1 MKIFIMN
8 RFNGAQRPII
18 PAKPIIKDEDDWETD
33 PDFVNDI
40 SERESRWGSKTVEG
54 SGRLDTFDVS
64 KLRDEVVVAD
74 EIIKQKQFEA
84 MPKASEGY
92 GGKFGVQKDRV
103 DNCAVDFSYEGK
115 VEAHVSQKDY
125 KTGFGG
131 KFGVQKDRQDKSA
144 ATWDEKIEVPKHESQ
159 KDYKHGF
166 GGQFGIQ
173 KDRQDKSAVGWDS
186 HDKLQS
192 HESQK
197 DYKHGFGGQFGI
209 QKDRQDKSAV
219 GWDTY
224 EKVEAHESQKDYKHG
239 FGGQFGV
246 QKDRQDKS
254 AVGWDSHEGLQ
265 SHESQKDYKNGFGGQ
280 FGIQKDRQDKSAVGW
295 DTHEKVEAHESQK
308 DYKHGF
314 GGQFG
319 VQKDRQDKSAVGW
332 DSHEGLQSH
341 ESQKDYKKGFEP
353 SKRAGGI
360 SNLKSRFEQFQMG
373 SNSDD
378 AKVTQER
385 ERRRLEDE
393 ALRKREKELAAVREA
408 NEHNHT
414 NISVNVDNVTTTNF
428 KSYKSPDVMIGS
440 IQKVTS
446 PHTKYQIEE
455 AHKNG
460 VHSNN
465 ISKSSIEEKK
475 ENIVVPSF
483 EKKESFVPPP
493 APSGNVMLINS
504 LPKKNTSDS
513 FDQNSSNDDEWNDDN
528 AESLITKVQ
537 PPRST
542 FVPSGEN
549 LIKENVYSIDPL
561 VPETDNGVVAVA
573 LFEYEKQDEDE
584 IGFDVD
590 DIITNIE
597 KVDVGW
603 WRGTCKGQ
611 TGLFPANYV
620 KEQ

>member
-1 MKIFIMN
+1 MN

-40 SERESRWGSKTVEG
+40 SEKESRWGSKTVEG

-115 VEAHVSQKDY
+115 VEVHVSQKDY

-166 GGQFGIQ
+166 GGQFGVQ

-186 HDKLQS
+186 HEKLQS

-197 DYKHGFGGQFGI
+197 DYKHGFGGQFGV

-219 GWDTY
+219 GWDTH
-224 EKVEAHESQKDYKHG
+224 EKIEAHESQKDYKHG

-254 AVGWDSHEGLQ
+254 AVGWD
-265 SHESQKDYKNGFGGQ
+265 
-280 FGIQKDRQDKSAVGW
+280 A
-295 DTHEKVEAHESQK
+295 HEK
-308 DYKHGF
+308 
-314 GGQFG
+314 
-319 VQKDRQDKSAVGW
+319 
-332 DSHEGLQSH
+332 LQSH

-353 SKRAGGI
+353 SKRTGGI
-360 SNLKSRFEQFQMG
+360 SSLKSRFEQFQMG
-373 SNSDD
+373 SNNDD
-378 AKVTQER
+378 DKVAQER

-393 ALRKREKELAAVREA
+393 ALRKRERELAAAREA
-408 NEHNHT
+408 NVDNHT
-414 NISVNVDNVTTTNF
+414 NISVNVDNATTTNF
-428 KSYKSPDVMIGS
+428 KSYEAPEVMIS
-440 IQKVTS
+440 PARKVTS
-446 PHTKYQIEE
+446 PTSPLTKCQIEE
-455 AHKNG
+455 VHNNF

-465 ISKSSIEEKK
+465 IPKPSIEEKK

-483 EKKESFVPPP
+483 EKEESFVPPP
-493 APSGNVMLINS
+493 APTGNVMLTNS
-504 LPKKNTSDS
+504 LPKRDTSGS
-513 FDQNSSNDDEWNDDN
+513 FDQNSNDDDEWNDND
-528 AESLITKVQ
+528 AESLVTKVQ
-537 PPRST
+537 PPQST
-542 FVPSGEN
+542 FVPSEGN
-549 LIKENVYSIDPL
+549 LIKENVYNIDPV

-590 DIITNIE
+590 DVITNIE